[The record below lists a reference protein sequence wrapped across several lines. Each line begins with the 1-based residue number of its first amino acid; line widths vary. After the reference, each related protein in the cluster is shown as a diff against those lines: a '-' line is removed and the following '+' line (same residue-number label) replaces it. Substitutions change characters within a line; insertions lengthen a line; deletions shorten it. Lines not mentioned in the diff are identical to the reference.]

1 MGFNKRFIDTETIL
15 RLYKQQGLSKL
26 RSFIEN
32 TDCLIMEDDLAEK
45 VSDII
50 LNDDLDINQKISELL
65 DEY

>member
-32 TDCLIMEDDLAEK
+32 TDCLIMEDDLAEQ